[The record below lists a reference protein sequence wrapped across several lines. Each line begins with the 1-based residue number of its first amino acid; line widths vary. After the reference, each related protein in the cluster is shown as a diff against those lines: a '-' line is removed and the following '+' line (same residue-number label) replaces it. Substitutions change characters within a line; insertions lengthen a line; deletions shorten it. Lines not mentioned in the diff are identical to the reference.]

1 MSDQWEF
8 QGSLFVNCSCAF
20 GCPCQFNAPTT
31 HGYCEGVSCAHIS
44 TGHFNDTPLDGLGFL
59 ILIQWPGEIAEGN
72 GRQQV
77 LIDERANA
85 AQREALKKI
94 AHGEAAAPGSNI
106 FYVYNS
112 TMSEVLE
119 TLYLPLEISID
130 VEGRKAQASCPG
142 LVTSSGSPLINPF
155 TGAESRAGIH
165 LPQGLEYS
173 YAEMGTG
180 SSTSTGD
187 ITLELSDSY
196 GQFCYLHWNQDG
208 VIHKNVL
215 AS

>member
-1 MSDQWEF
+1 MSGN
-8 QGSLFVNCSCAF
+8 GSSSIVIDS
-20 GCPCQFNAPTT
+20 
-31 HGYCEGVSCAHIS
+31 
-44 TGHFNDTPLDGLGFL
+44 GHFNGTSLDGLGFL
-59 ILIQWPGEIAEGN
+59 LLVQWPGEIAEGN

-77 LIDERANA
+77 IIDERANP

-106 FYVYNS
+106 FYVFNS
-112 TMSEVLE
+112 TMSKVLE

-130 VEGRKAQASCPG
+130 VEARKARAQCPG

-173 YAEMGTG
+173 YAEMGRG
-180 SSTSTGD
+180 SSSSTGD
-187 ITLELSDSY
+187 IALELSDSY

-215 AS
+215 FS